1 MKQRP
6 QPGGLRHLKAA
17 ADERTPR
24 LAGIGTGFADKL
36 GGLWRTR
43 RDFRRGIDEVFEV
56 QRFVIRPR
64 TPGKIELHLR
74 ETPAFQIRED
84 FRRPWRGG
92 MGTKAFQGIGT
103 AENGDFI
110 E

>member
-1 MKQRP
+1 MKQRAHS
-6 QPGGLRHLKAA
+6 GGLRHLKAA

-56 QRFVIRPR
+56 QRFVIGARA
-64 TPGKIELHLR
+64 PGEIELHLC

-84 FRRPWRGG
+84 FRRPWRGSVR
-92 MGTKAFQGIGT
+92 TKAFQ
-103 AENGDFI
+103 
-110 E
+110 